1 MPYIRTILC
10 CYHMHNYTCYI
21 CVWCICCTCFL
32 LFSDPPAR
40 IKIYNFAGSLTRGF
54 VKTCTEI
61 PFQSTK
67 KALTSASPEC
77 TMEPPE
83 RSTCGPRCVLSG
95 AHDDCRPKVE
105 SHEWNSTMGLRLTM
119 SKQNVGPMITG
130 GQKKDPLCQT
140 RPLDRGGSK
149 PWGNYH
155 GGPNGIPW
163 ARLPTARTLQK
174 IVNNCWRPKM
184 KSHS

>member
-1 MPYIRTILC
+1 MLLPHSSLYMLYMCMLYMLCMFPLVQRSVSYKTLYMPYIRTMLC
-10 CYHMHNYTCYI
+10 CYHMHHYTCYI
-21 CVWCICCTCFL
+21 CVWCIGCTCFL

-40 IKIYNFAGSLTRGF
+40 IKIYNFAGSLTRGL
-54 VKTCTEI
+54 VKTCMEI

-105 SHEWNSTMGLRLTM
+105 SHE
-119 SKQNVGPMITG
+119 
-130 GQKKDPLCQT
+130 
-140 RPLDRGGSK
+140 
-149 PWGNYH
+149 
-155 GGPNGIPW
+155 
-163 ARLPTARTLQK
+163 
-174 IVNNCWRPKM
+174 
-184 KSHS
+184 